1 MDKNDV
7 IGRVNEQRLRT
18 ELLLK
23 VNNALDEFVVEN
35 HEDIQQIKGNN
46 LIWDKVLTV
55 LEKVWWTI
63 DTTMEAIDSI
73 PDILQ
78 GHVQRLKK

>member
-35 HEDIQQIKGNN
+35 HDDIQQIKGNN

-78 GHVQRLKK
+78 GHVQRL

>member
-35 HEDIQQIKGNN
+35 QEDIQQIKHY
-46 LIWDKVLTV
+46 K
-55 LEKVWWTI
+55 
-63 DTTMEAIDSI
+63 
-73 PDILQ
+73 
-78 GHVQRLKK
+78 

>member
-35 HEDIQQIKGNN
+35 HDDIQQIKGNN

-73 PDILQ
+73 PDILC
-78 GHVQRLKK
+78 GYVQRFK